1 VTHVTRRG
9 DGASI
14 AALLLRG
21 AVGGTMITHGLKHGR
36 SLDGTAGWFASI
48 GFRSPRLQAQLSS
61 VVEVGSGA
69 AVVLGLATPLSA
81 SAVVGTMTVAYETV
95 HKKNGYFIT
104 SEGWEYVGLISAA
117 AVALSALGPGRW
129 SLDRLLG
136 MDEIGR
142 PLLRALGTAGL
153 GAAGAAG
160 QLAAFWDDPSEK

>member
-1 VTHVTRRG
+1 
-9 DGASI
+9 
-14 AALLLRG
+14 
-21 AVGGTMITHGLKHGR
+21 
-36 SLDGTAGWFASI
+36 
-48 GFRSPRLQAQLSS
+48 
-61 VVEVGSGA
+61 
-69 AVVLGLATPLSA
+69 VVLGLATPLSA

-160 QLAAFWDDPSEK
+160 QLAAFWDDPSKK